1 MPDLE
6 TRQNELGAGYWELT
20 LIDIQITR
28 KALFFKTVRQQK
40 HGPALPRGPSQ
51 IDSARGSG
59 DAKAKAL
66 SFYIPRVAAIR
77 SARFAL
83 ASSAD
88 LSGRACFLS
97 IPITLSFSEQ
107 RLVSRALPDKGT
119 RNLDLI
125 LFIFCSSHI
134 QQVVP

>member
-1 MPDLE
+1 MTISERYHIFVIFFRGTAPDLRGMPDLE

-40 HGPALPRGPSQ
+40 HGP
-51 IDSARGSG
+51 SAST
-59 DAKAKAL
+59 
-66 SFYIPRVAAIR
+66 IR
-77 SARFAL
+77 SARFAP

-134 QQVVP
+134 EQVVP